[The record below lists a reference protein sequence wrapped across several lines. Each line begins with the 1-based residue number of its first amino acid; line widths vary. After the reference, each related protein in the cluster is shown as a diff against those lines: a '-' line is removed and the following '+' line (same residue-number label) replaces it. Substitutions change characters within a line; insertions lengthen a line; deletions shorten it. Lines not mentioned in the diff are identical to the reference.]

1 MSSRVPL
8 SPGRRPCHTP
18 SGDVCRLSRPGCPNC
33 CGPWRRWNTALPH
46 SKPSR
51 RAPRKSPSMDDATA
65 PPASTSSP
73 LVIDSLA
80 IQSYLP
86 HRYPFL
92 FVDRI
97 IELERYKRAVG
108 LKNVTANEPFFMGH
122 FPERPV
128 MPGVLILEA
137 MAQVAGVLAFYSLG
151 GRRDY
156 IPLFTGIDKARFRTP
171 VVPGDQL
178 RMELEVLR

>member
-1 MSSRVPL
+1 
-8 SPGRRPCHTP
+8 
-18 SGDVCRLSRPGCPNC
+18 
-33 CGPWRRWNTALPH
+33 
-46 SKPSR
+46 
-51 RAPRKSPSMDDATA
+51 MDDAA
-65 PPASTSSP
+65 EIPPP
-73 LVIDSLA
+73 LVLDSLA
-80 IQSYLP
+80 IQAYLP

-97 IELERYKRAVG
+97 IGLEPYKRAVG
-108 LKNVTANEPFFMGH
+108 LKNVTANEPFFTGH

-128 MPGVLILEA
+128 MPAVLILEA

-156 IPLFTGIDKARFRTP
+156 IPLFTGIDKAKFRAP

-178 RMELEVLR
+178 HMELEVRRRRGDRIWVFIGHATVNGKLAAEAELQAMIVLEPA

>member
-1 MSSRVPL
+1 
-8 SPGRRPCHTP
+8 
-18 SGDVCRLSRPGCPNC
+18 
-33 CGPWRRWNTALPH
+33 
-46 SKPSR
+46 
-51 RAPRKSPSMDDATA
+51 MDDALDL
-65 PPASTSSP
+65 PASPPVPCVLESH
-73 LVIDSLA
+73 D
-80 IQSYLP
+80 IQHYLP

-97 IELERYKRAVG
+97 IELETYKRAVG
-108 LKNVTANEPFFMGH
+108 LKNVTHNEPFFLGH

-151 GRRDY
+151 GRRGHL
-156 IPLFTGIDKARFRTP
+156 PLFTGIDNAKFRAP

-178 RMELEVLR
+178 RLELEVTRRRGDRIWMFAGRATVDSKLAAQADLQAMMIPDRP

>member
-1 MSSRVPL
+1 
-8 SPGRRPCHTP
+8 
-18 SGDVCRLSRPGCPNC
+18 
-33 CGPWRRWNTALPH
+33 
-46 SKPSR
+46 
-51 RAPRKSPSMDDATA
+51 MDDAAEVPVPT
-65 PPASTSSP
+65 PPSM
-73 LVIDSLA
+73 VMDSLA
-80 IQSYLP
+80 IQAYLP

-97 IELERYKRAVG
+97 VEIEQHKRAVG
-108 LKNVTANEPFFMGH
+108 LKNVTYNEPFFRGH

-151 GRRDY
+151 GRRGH
-156 IPLFTGIDKARFRTP
+156 IPLFTGIDKAKFRTP

-178 RMELEVLR
+178 RLELEVTRRRGDRIWMFSGRATVNGKLAAEAELQAMMLTESV